1 MSLPVLLTFV
11 RLFSAYSAHD
21 YWASSETHCKC
32 ITNDMCMN
40 VITCNITKITTSYVG
55 NNDPTSWTYGTAE
68 SNTVS
73 KSYISEPIEPFCH
86 HKGTES
92 LSNLALHEIYHPLSN
107 MCKDYHC
114 PSMLS
119 SLRYFTPEQ
128 VAKIGREWEV
138 NCHLF
143 PETSKF
149 TFIMTSLHISADGS
163 GPGAMRSAM

>member
-114 PSMLS
+114 PTSCKDWTRMGGQLS
-119 SLRYFTPEQ
+119 FISGNIKIYIYHDKFAYF
-128 VAKIGREWEV
+128 
-138 NCHLF
+138 
-143 PETSKF
+143 S
-149 TFIMTSLHISADGS
+149 
-163 GPGAMRSAM
+163 